1 MTYRALLR
9 RHRSG
14 KTDYHR
20 RRLTVA
26 GRRPFI
32 TVFQGTKNL
41 LVQIHEAKPK
51 GDLILASAHSKE
63 LQKFGWKTSR
73 KSIPA
78 SYLTGLLAGIK
89 AKSKGIEAAILYTGV
104 KNLAQGSRVAAA
116 VKGLR
121 DAGLNALADEEI
133 FPSDQRLRGE
143 HISKYLESLGK
154 PPTNQFSTLMK
165 KGLTSQS
172 IQSHIDEVKSNIIE
186 AGKK

>member
-1 MTYRALLR
+1 MR

-20 RRLTVA
+20 RRQTVA

-32 TVFQGTKNL
+32 TVFRGTKNL
-41 LVQIHEAKPK
+41 LVQIHEAKPQ
-51 GDLILASAHSKE
+51 GDLILASAHSAE

-78 SYLTGLLAGIK
+78 SYLTGLLAGVK
-89 AKSKGIEAAILYTGV
+89 AKSKGIAGAILYTGV

-121 DAGLNALADEEI
+121 DTGLNVLADEEI
-133 FPSDQRLRGE
+133 FPSDKRLRGE
-143 HISKYLESLGK
+143 HISAYIESLGK
-154 PPTNQFSTLMK
+154 TRTNQFSALVK
-165 KGLTSQS
+165 KGFTSQS
-172 IQSHIDEVKSNIIE
+172 IQAHIDEVKSRIME
-186 AGKK
+186 AKKI